1 MHIGRVARS
10 TFCLRLGG
18 AVLLAGMLAACTGA
32 PESGGAGATTAA
44 SHTPA
49 VTAVPAPTGGTAP
62 NTARAG
68 AAGVAT
74 APDAAMDAAIERW
87 NDELRVGLQ
96 ARVAVLAQRNDA
108 EGRVLFALL
117 YPLAQDPAAG
127 DEAAMEVV
135 AEALGDAAR
144 LAPDD
149 LLVARL
155 EFAHCPRAAT
165 ACSRDDALARWQRLE
180 PDNAAAWLAGIG
192 DATAAGGDEAAAAL
206 LARAA
211 RAEYHDLAY
220 FADAPLVYAELR
232 RMPMPPRSKALARE
246 LGERFGADAPLG
258 DDDLRAAWAS
268 LPSLARQVAMIGPHS
283 LCRAPAGAIA
293 ADCRAVHRLLVAGD
307 TLIER
312 SIGLSAMA
320 RLSAGTPD
328 AAYWQQQL
336 RQFNWLRAASVGP
349 PHPFPATL
357 QRSWAIGEVPALQE
371 WLAAE
376 GRATPPPGWQAPGR
390 R

>member
-1 MHIGRVARS
+1 M
-10 TFCLRLGG
+10 
-18 AVLLAGMLAACTGA
+18 
-32 PESGGAGATTAA
+32 
-44 SHTPA
+44 
-49 VTAVPAPTGGTAP
+49 
-62 NTARAG
+62 
-68 AAGVAT
+68 AT
-74 APDAAMDAAIERW
+74 AHDAAMDAAVERW
-87 NDELRVGLQ
+87 NEELRVGLQ
-96 ARVAVLAQRNDA
+96 ARLAVLAQRSDA

-127 DEAAMEVV
+127 DEDATSPV

-165 ACSRDDALARWQRLE
+165 ACSRTDALARWQRLE
-180 PDNAAAWLAGIG
+180 PDNAVAWLAGIG

-246 LGERFGADAPLG
+246 LGERFGAGAPLG

-268 LPSLARQVAMIGPHS
+268 LPSLARQVAMIGPHT
-283 LCRAPAGAIA
+283 LCRAPGAAVA
-293 ADCRAVHRLLVAGD
+293 ADCRAVHRLLAAGD

-312 SIGLSAMA
+312 SIGLSTMA

-328 AAYWQQQL
+328 AAYWQEQL

-349 PHPFPATL
+349 HHPFPATL
-357 QRSWAIGEVPALQE
+357 QRRWAIGEVPALQE
-371 WLAAE
+371 WLAAQ